1 MNETIQTLTTVDWI
15 IIAVIAV
22 AVLGGLIQG
31 FLRSVFALG
40 GLVLGLALAAW
51 NYGRAA
57 ALLMRLVHNEKLA
70 DAIGFISIAVLVML
84 IAGLTGSILSRIV
97 QKIGLGCLDRL
108 AGAVFGFFQGV
119 VLVTLGIL
127 VTIAFFPQ
135 AQWLTESRLPHYF
148 FGACHL
154 STNVT
159 PDSLA
164 QRVRIELNHLEQV
177 SPSWMHPG
185 KNGA

>member
-1 MNETIQTLTTVDWI
+1 MNDAATTMTLVDWI
-15 IIAVIAV
+15 IVAVLV
-22 AVLGGLIQG
+22 GSVLGGLAQG

-57 ALLMRLVHNEKLA
+57 ALVKPIVHSEEVAN
-70 DAIGFISIAVLVML
+70 AIGFLLIAVLVMVV
-84 IAGLTGSILSRIV
+84 AGLTGSILSRLLH
-97 QKIGLGCLDRL
+97 KIGLGCLDRL

-119 VLVTLGIL
+119 LLVTLGIL
-127 VTIAFFPQ
+127 VTIAFFPK
-135 AQWLTESRLPHYF
+135 AQWLTESRLPRYF

-159 PDSLA
+159 PATLA
-164 QRVRIELNHLEQV
+164 QRIRSELNHLETE

-185 KNGA
+185 RTGA

>member
-1 MNETIQTLTTVDWI
+1 MNETLSNLSTVDWI
-15 IIAVIAV
+15 IVAVLAA

-51 NYGRAA
+51 NYARAA
-57 ALLMRLVHNEKLA
+57 ALLMPIVRSEKLA
-70 DAIGFISIAVLVML
+70 DAIGFLLIAVLVMV

-108 AGAVFGFFQGV
+108 AGALFGFFQGV

-127 VTIAFFPQ
+127 VTISFFPQ
-135 AQWLTESRLPHYF
+135 AQWLIESRLPHYF

-159 PDSLA
+159 PNSLA
-164 QRVRIELNHLEQV
+164 QRIQIELNRLEQV